1 MGSEKVED
9 NHTSF
14 LSRACRLPRKI
25 ADRVGELSDTIY
37 KEHLK
42 PLRSESDFPYRF
54 ISTAILLLLF
64 LPAMLM
70 FTYVIPPEVE
80 LVPSSQIS
88 NVTTSDYRQVSE
100 VGVTNAV
107 LLNNTPFYPGDDWEI
122 DTSLAYPDY
131 DINRH
136 TSSEVD
142 GYHLEFVP
150 NELAYIFFGR
160 FIQIPILN
168 YSDISIIIEV
178 EKVSG
183 SAGIYLEVFANEE
196 REMVESTL
204 ETNQIIQLNASAALA
219 RARQDAS
226 SWLGSLHFIFRIGA
240 SEGAEVIIHR
250 VVIEATFTAKL
261 SHVQIDVQNTE
272 NVSLYENP
280 MMKYLESPP
289 QIILVRNNDT
299 DSVARYSPIRAN
311 DEIYLPP
318 GTYEGMAYWH
328 FFGQERPDPN
338 NATSWHPNVKFT
350 VLDDTA
356 LEVDI
361 KLFTIRLNID
371 LSPDIL
377 LSDISIL
384 FMEHYQYSLSQ
395 NIIGFTLYDSLPDYF
410 YIPGGV
416 GSLYIWLNTWSPFNP
431 RWGWDW
437 RPTQGFQI
445 NAQTYLDMSNSS
457 TNLKLNIVLPFATI
471 GNVVLGLGD
480 FLLLIVEGYLFI
492 GAAVT
497 LHRAL
502 RYSELRHRLSDSRLI
517 PIVLLGLSV
526 FLPWSMQL
534 VTFSSPPYDGVYWI
548 SWFSMPFMIRWTDS
562 TAIQIICATADWW
575 NATLISTFFLFI
587 PLFLTCLSL
596 SSPEKEGFDRAFAL
610 VLFLP
615 YLVVKVGFDLSV
627 LTLDTISIGPLL
639 VLAALPVWLVRIAL
653 RRFGITK

>member
-1 MGSEKVED
+1 MGPEKIEE

-42 PLRSESDFPYRF
+42 PLRAESDFPYKF

-64 LPAMLM
+64 LPTMLM
-70 FTYVIPPEVE
+70 FTYAVAPNVE
-80 LVPSSQIS
+80 LVAGDEIS
-88 NVTTSDYRQVSE
+88 NITTSDYRQVSE
-100 VGVTNAV
+100 VGVTHAV
-107 LLNNTPFYPGDDWEI
+107 LLNNTPFYPGDGWEI
-122 DTSLAYPDY
+122 DTRLAYPDY

-150 NELAYIFFGR
+150 NELAHIIFSR
-160 FIQIPILN
+160 SMQIPIFN

-204 ETNQIIQLNASAALA
+204 EANQIIQLNASEALA

-226 SWLGSLHFIFRIGA
+226 SWLGSLYFIFQIGA
-240 SEGAEVIIHR
+240 SEGGEVIIHR
-250 VVIEATFTAKL
+250 VVIEATFSAKL

-280 MMKYLESPP
+280 MMKYLDSPP

-299 DSVARYSPIRAN
+299 NSVASYSPNRAN
-311 DEIYLPP
+311 DEVYLPP

-328 FFGQERPDPN
+328 FFGQEPPDPT
-338 NATSWHPNVKFT
+338 NATSWHPNVNFT

-361 KLFTIRLNID
+361 KLFTIRLDID
-371 LSPDIL
+371 LSPNIL
-377 LSDISIL
+377 LSGISIL
-384 FMEHYQYSLSQ
+384 FLEDYQYSFSQ
-395 NIIGFTLYDSLPDYF
+395 KIVGSTLYDSLLDYF

-416 GSLYIWLNTWSPFNP
+416 GSLNIWLNTWSPFSP
-431 RWGWDW
+431 RLGWYW

-445 NAQTYLDMSNSS
+445 NAQTYLDTSNSS
-457 TNLKLNIVLPFATI
+457 TNLRLNVAFPYVTI
-471 GNVVLGLGD
+471 GNIILGLGD
-480 FLLLIVEGYLFI
+480 FILLIVEGSLLI
-492 GAAVT
+492 GFAVN

-526 FLPWSMQL
+526 FLPWSTQL
-534 VTFSSPPYDGVYWI
+534 VSVTNPIYSDVYWI
-548 SWFSMPFMIRWTDS
+548 SWFSMPFMIQWTDTTS
-562 TAIQIICATADWW
+562 IQILCATADWW
-575 NATLISTFFLFI
+575 NATVISTFFLFI
-587 PLFLTCLSL
+587 PLFYMCMSL
-596 SSPEKEGFDRAFAL
+596 SSHEKEGFDRAFAL
-610 VLFLP
+610 ALLLP

-653 RRFGITK
+653 RRIGITK